1 MEIKIEKLKPNKY
14 NPREIFR
21 GAAMEEL
28 KASIADS
35 GLIHPILV
43 RPIGNST
50 YEVVAGMRRYYAM
63 KDLGYET
70 IECHVRKLTDFEA
83 ILLAYTENIQR
94 ENLTPIETGRMYRNL
109 MDNLPSNGNKNLK
122 DFQISDSQKIGK
134 ISKQMKISTRSV
146 RNYISLLDLPK
157 GLQDLIEVNFHDNK
171 SGLPTYYGFEL
182 ARLSKLGDKVMMDFY
197 ESYYA
202 DPDLRLSI
210 ENFKKK
216 INEKLDESKLKDK
229 AKKEQLEIKAKKIEM
244 EIEKL
249 LSSKEKYEQKINDAI
264 EEIRKQ
270 YNQEITS
277 ESAIEFL
284 EQEIAKEVSTESID
298 IIAKQMRELQN
309 QIDDLDVLVERTKS
323 ENIRSCP
330 YCLAKIDMPIIEKRK
345 DVFATEIE
353 KYELELKQYNLRKS
367 LNTKFK
373 KDLEDN
379 KEMFEKKVKDL
390 EQKQKELEEIENE
403 LK

>member
-43 RPIGNST
+43 RPLNNSH

-63 KDLGYET
+63 KELGFET
-70 IECHVRKLTDFEA
+70 IECHVRKLTDFQA

-94 ENLTPIETGRMYRNL
+94 ENLTPIETGRMYKNL
-109 MDNLPSNGNKNLK
+109 MDNLPSNGNKNLRDYK
-122 DFQISDSQKIGK
+122 ISDSKKIENIAKKMNVSTFK
-134 ISKQMKISTRSV
+134 IRS
-146 RNYISLLDLPK
+146 YISLMDLPK
-157 GLQDLIEVNFHDNK
+157 EIQDLIELNFHDSK

-182 ARLSKLGDKVMMDFY
+182 ARLSKLGESVMHEFY
-197 ESYYA
+197 ERYYA

-216 INEKLDESKLKDK
+216 ISEKLEESKLKEK
-229 AKKEQLEIKAKKIEM
+229 AEKEQLEIKSKKIAM
-244 EIEKL
+244 EIESL
-249 LSSKEKYEQKINDAI
+249 LSSKEKYEQKINETI
-264 EEIRKQ
+264 EEIKKQ
-270 YNQEITS
+270 YEQEIVS
-277 ESAIEFL
+277 ENAVEFL
-284 EQEIAKEVSTESID
+284 EEEIEKEVSTERID
-298 IIAKQMRELQN
+298 KFAKEMRELQN
-309 QIDDLDVLVERTKS
+309 QINDLDVLLERVRQES
-323 ENIRSCP
+323 IRICP

-345 DVFATEIE
+345 EVFAAGIE
-353 KYELELKQYNLRKS
+353 KYELELKQFNLRKS
-367 LNTKFK
+367 MNIKFK
-373 KDLEDN
+373 KDLEEN
-379 KEMFEKKVKDL
+379 TSMLKKKIKDL
-390 EQKQKELEEIENE
+390 EQKQAELEEIENE